1 MWPVSGSPSR
11 KTAVTSAAEFAGNGF
26 HTSLPSHCLTASGS
40 LPPFTWLGEKR
51 PSRKSVDWHTQHVAK
66 PAQPVQ
72 CDQFIYRGA
81 IKAYI
86 PFARMHSLHRLCC
99 RRPAELLF
107 EVFGPSLQSTFLRLA
122 SLDNGLPGARSRSLT
137 PIHFPPGGPPAQSM
151 PNEYQ
156 MKENIPISPGPG
168 STGMWL
174 TGHPPSHAMGGNTA
188 RPYDSQ
194 AYRPGLPSSCPGY
207 QTSVNSGRPSTGAS
221 AGVPGGPGT
230 HRDPN
235 SLTASGRLDSGSHQL
250 SQSMQRPQSSALD
263 TQAPVS
269 HSVLWEG
276 EVNVN
281 DPNFSG
287 PSRRKMSLILE
298 QAGLRDF
305 SQLNMQL
312 WGPVAQLSIVLTH
325 CDSALV
331 HRLTNN
337 SPGGN
342 LLAQVLVELPQSEEA
357 CTLVSALSSISSM
370 AVPLG
375 ILSPP
380 PNMLPNPIPPGTI
393 GFVCLSYI
401 LKRNHIYGLIPA
413 DSEQFR
419 QNLPS
424 RQKVHSN
431 LSIEVDIVPGS
442 TGKPEVDK
450 LASRLANASVAHGD
464 ASKTLLKVPKGTRDR
479 NPFQMR
485 VLEDVFS
492 TIIQSFKRHDAVTID
507 TPVFEL
513 KDCGDTAVTSV
524 RRDNKHLPDPW
535 QFEEQLL
542 AQRPTFDMC
551 FPRPFELPISPE
563 QVVQWSNNR
572 VELLDKPAVDFDIA
586 GEYGPML
593 ADVECLRIVYEV
605 LSELALG
612 EFVIKVNHR
621 RLLDGLFRACD
632 VPAEKFNAT
641 CSAVDKLDKTPWSEV
656 ERELCEE
663 KGLPKATVDK
673 IGGYVQLTGGTDLID
688 RLEADT
694 CLMEQ
699 ESARNALVDIRLLL
713 SYCESLG
720 IADRVRFDLSLARGL
735 DYYTGVIYEAV
746 LTGFTYDPKAP
757 SAKETI
763 PTATMTTTSDPSSKK
778 QKKKKK
784 SKHEPDAMND
794 TDTPI
799 PGEPLAVGSVAG
811 GGRYDGLVGMFDLS
825 GTPVPCVGVSFGV
838 ERLLAISEALATAGS
853 QATKNKCVRPTETE
867 VMVAGAHKGLI
878 LQRLECCR
886 RLWDAKIK
894 TTMSHKSNPK
904 LLDQLQYCE
913 STGIPFAVILGDGEL
928 QRGVVKLRVVSTRAE
943 REVPYDDLVSELRK
957 ELALWRGQ

>member
-1 MWPVSGSPSR
+1 
-11 KTAVTSAAEFAGNGF
+11 
-26 HTSLPSHCLTASGS
+26 
-40 LPPFTWLGEKR
+40 
-51 PSRKSVDWHTQHVAK
+51 
-66 PAQPVQ
+66 
-72 CDQFIYRGA
+72 
-81 IKAYI
+81 
-86 PFARMHSLHRLCC
+86 
-99 RRPAELLF
+99 
-107 EVFGPSLQSTFLRLA
+107 
-122 SLDNGLPGARSRSLT
+122 
-137 PIHFPPGGPPAQSM
+137 
-151 PNEYQ
+151 
-156 MKENIPISPGPG
+156 
-168 STGMWL
+168 
-174 TGHPPSHAMGGNTA
+174 
-188 RPYDSQ
+188 
-194 AYRPGLPSSCPGY
+194 
-207 QTSVNSGRPSTGAS
+207 
-221 AGVPGGPGT
+221 
-230 HRDPN
+230 
-235 SLTASGRLDSGSHQL
+235 
-250 SQSMQRPQSSALD
+250 
-263 TQAPVS
+263 
-269 HSVLWEG
+269 
-276 EVNVN
+276 
-281 DPNFSG
+281 
-287 PSRRKMSLILE
+287 
-298 QAGLRDF
+298 
-305 SQLNMQL
+305 
-312 WGPVAQLSIVLTH
+312 
-325 CDSALV
+325 
-331 HRLTNN
+331 
-337 SPGGN
+337 
-342 LLAQVLVELPQSEEA
+342 
-357 CTLVSALSSISSM
+357 
-370 AVPLG
+370 
-375 ILSPP
+375 
-380 PNMLPNPIPPGTI
+380 
-393 GFVCLSYI
+393 
-401 LKRNHIYGLIPA
+401 
-413 DSEQFR
+413 
-419 QNLPS
+419 
-424 RQKVHSN
+424 
-431 LSIEVDIVPGS
+431 
-442 TGKPEVDK
+442 
-450 LASRLANASVAHGD
+450 
-464 ASKTLLKVPKGTRDR
+464 
-479 NPFQMR
+479 MR

-513 KDCGDTAVTSV
+513 KEVLTGKYGEDSKLIYDLQDQGGELLSLRYDLTVPFARYVAMNKIKNIKRYQIGKV
-524 RRDNKHLPDPW
+524 YRRD
-535 QFEEQLL
+535 Q
-542 AQRPTFDMC
+542 
-551 FPRPFELPISPE
+551 
-563 QVVQWSNNR
+563 
-572 VELLDKPAVDFDIA
+572 PAMTRGRYREFYQCDFDIA

-632 VPAEKFNAT
+632 VPAEKFTAT

-688 RLEADT
+688 RLEEDT
-694 CLMEQ
+694 GLMEQ
-699 ESARNALVDIRLLL
+699 ESARNALIDIRLLL

-757 SAKETI
+757 SAKETTI
-763 PTATMTTTSDPSSKK
+763 TTTAMTTTSDPSSKK

-811 GGRYDGLVGMFDLS
+811 GGRYDGLVGMFDPS

-853 QATKNKCVRPTETE
+853 QATKNKFVRPTETE

-943 REVPYDDLVSELRK
+943 REVPYEDLVSELQK
-957 ELALWRGQ
+957 ELALWRATVVPIISCKNRVLAAQWLWLPQFRSRIIWGSGVDSYELETLVDIIDS

>member
-1 MWPVSGSPSR
+1 MLI
-11 KTAVTSAAEFAGNGF
+11 AF
-26 HTSLPSHCLTASGS
+26 
-40 LPPFTWLGEKR
+40 
-51 PSRKSVDWHTQHVAK
+51 
-66 PAQPVQ
+66 
-72 CDQFIYRGA
+72 
-81 IKAYI
+81 
-86 PFARMHSLHRLCC
+86 
-99 RRPAELLF
+99 
-107 EVFGPSLQSTFLRLA
+107 
-122 SLDNGLPGARSRSLT
+122 RSLSCT
-137 PIHFPPGGPPAQSM
+137 TF
-151 PNEYQ
+151 Y
-156 MKENIPISPGPG
+156 K
-168 STGMWL
+168 L
-174 TGHPPSHAMGGNTA
+174 T
-188 RPYDSQ
+188 
-194 AYRPGLPSSCPGY
+194 
-207 QTSVNSGRPSTGAS
+207 
-221 AGVPGGPGT
+221 
-230 HRDPN
+230 
-235 SLTASGRLDSGSHQL
+235 
-250 SQSMQRPQSSALD
+250 
-263 TQAPVS
+263 
-269 HSVLWEG
+269 
-276 EVNVN
+276 
-281 DPNFSG
+281 
-287 PSRRKMSLILE
+287 
-298 QAGLRDF
+298 
-305 SQLNMQL
+305 
-312 WGPVAQLSIVLTH
+312 SI
-325 CDSALV
+325 
-331 HRLTNN
+331 R
-337 SPGGN
+337 
-342 LLAQVLVELPQSEEA
+342 
-357 CTLVSALSSISSM
+357 
-370 AVPLG
+370 
-375 ILSPP
+375 
-380 PNMLPNPIPPGTI
+380 
-393 GFVCLSYI
+393 
-401 LKRNHIYGLIPA
+401 
-413 DSEQFR
+413 
-419 QNLPS
+419 
-424 RQKVHSN
+424 
-431 LSIEVDIVPGS
+431 
-442 TGKPEVDK
+442 EVDK

-464 ASKTLLKVPKGTRDR
+464 VSKTLLKVPKGTRDR

-513 KDCGDTAVTSV
+513 KEVLTGKYGEDSKLIYDLQDQGGELLSLRYDLTVPFARYVAMNKIKNIKRYQIGKV
-524 RRDNKHLPDPW
+524 YRRD
-535 QFEEQLL
+535 Q
-542 AQRPTFDMC
+542 
-551 FPRPFELPISPE
+551 
-563 QVVQWSNNR
+563 
-572 VELLDKPAVDFDIA
+572 PAMTRGRYREFYQCDFDIA

-632 VPAEKFNAT
+632 VPAEKFTAT

-688 RLEADT
+688 RLEEDT
-694 CLMEQ
+694 GLMKQ
-699 ESARNALVDIRLLL
+699 ESARNALIDIRLLL

-720 IADRVRFDLSLARGL
+720 IADHVRFDLSLARGL

-763 PTATMTTTSDPSSKK
+763 TTTTTMTTTSDPSSKK

-811 GGRYDGLVGMFDLS
+811 GGRYDGLVGMFDPS

-853 QATKNKCVRPTETE
+853 QATKNKFVRPTETE

-943 REVPYDDLVSELRK
+943 REVPYEDLVSELQK